1 MSVFNLRLY
10 AGQDT
15 PKDTQNMSN
24 KLINW
29 GTDASA
35 PVFSTETNSKSAF
48 FKPGDMITDKDDD
61 IKIDIAGDFVIA
73 FWAKFTFAGETL
85 ASFTNKYLILVFED
99 GTSVK
104 FEIPYT
110 TYNVASRDSF
120 KYYCVTRKNG
130 AINFYIDGT
139 QVGSTVTNTGELNL
153 NSKSVVYLG
162 NPYGTTTD
170 ENVIADDV
178 LIMDTYDTSF
188 VGVESGT
195 KPTTYYSTTS
205 SYTPP
210 VPYLVIPASGSRMFV
225 YIY

>member
-10 AGQDT
+10 AGQNT

-24 KLINW
+24 KLVNW
-29 GTDASA
+29 GTDASD
-35 PVFSTETNSKSAF
+35 PVFSAETNSKSAF

-61 IKIDIAGDFVIA
+61 IKIDLTGDFVIA
-73 FWAKFTFAGETL
+73 FWAKFAFAGE
-85 ASFTNKYLILVFED
+85 AIESYTNKYLILGFED
-99 GTSVK
+99 GSTVK

-110 TYNVASRDSF
+110 TYNTTNRDSF

-130 AINFYIDGT
+130 TINFYIDGT
-139 QVGSTVTNTGELNL
+139 LIGTDTNTGDLNL
-153 NSKSVVYLG
+153 NSNSIVYLG

-188 VGVESGT
+188 VGVDAGT
-195 KPTTYYSTTS
+195 KPTKYYSTTS
-205 SYTPP
+205 SFTPL
-210 VPYLVIPASGSRMFV
+210 VPYLVIPASGSKIFMFV
-225 YIY
+225 YN

>member
-24 KLINW
+24 KLVNW
-29 GTDASA
+29 GTDASE
-35 PVFSTETNSKSAF
+35 PVFPSESGSKSAF
-48 FKPGDMITDKDDD
+48 FKTGDIIADKDSD
-61 IKIDIAGDFVIA
+61 IKIDLTGDFVIA

-85 ASFTNKYLILVFED
+85 ASFTNKYFILVFED

-110 TYNVASRDSF
+110 TYGVSSRDSF
-120 KYYCVTRKNG
+120 KYYCVTRKDG

-139 QVGSTVTNTGELNL
+139 QIGSTVTNTGELNL
-153 NSKSVVYLG
+153 NSNSVVYLG

-170 ENVIADDV
+170 ENVIAD
-178 LIMDTYDTSF
+178 
-188 VGVESGT
+188 GESLT
-195 KPTTYYSTTS
+195 VS
-205 SYTPP
+205 
-210 VPYLVIPASGSRMFV
+210 
-225 YIY
+225 